1 MAAEVSAC
9 ARGPAY
15 IYGPMNMCTNTYK
28 YLCTHTHLGSQVCA
42 SLRKIL
48 KRYKAHP
55 SKSRHV
61 RDTLVL
67 TTISGPAR
75 VRSHGGPE
83 QLIIGAVY
91 KLPPPLIV
99 GDGHMP

>member
-1 MAAEVSAC
+1 
-9 ARGPAY
+9 
-15 IYGPMNMCTNTYK
+15 MNMCTSTYK

-75 VRSHGGPE
+75 VRPHGGPE
-83 QLIIGAVY
+83 QLIIGAFISCRH
-91 KLPPPLIV
+91 P
-99 GDGHMP
+99 

>member
-1 MAAEVSAC
+1 
-9 ARGPAY
+9 
-15 IYGPMNMCTNTYK
+15 MNMCTNTYK

-75 VRSHGGPE
+75 VRPHGGPE
-83 QLIIGAVY
+83 QLIIGAFISCRH
-91 KLPPPLIV
+91 P
-99 GDGHMP
+99 

>member
-1 MAAEVSAC
+1 
-9 ARGPAY
+9 
-15 IYGPMNMCTNTYK
+15 MNMCTSTYK
-28 YLCTHTHLGSQVCA
+28 CLCTHTHLGSQVCA

-55 SKSRHV
+55 SKSRHM

-83 QLIIGAVY
+83 QLIIGAFISCRH
-91 KLPPPLIV
+91 P
-99 GDGHMP
+99 